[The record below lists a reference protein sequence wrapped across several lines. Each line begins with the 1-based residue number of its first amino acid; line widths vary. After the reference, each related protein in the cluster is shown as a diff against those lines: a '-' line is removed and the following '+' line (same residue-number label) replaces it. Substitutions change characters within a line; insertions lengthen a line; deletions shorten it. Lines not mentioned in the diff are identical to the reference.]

1 MSLHDK
7 AILIDAT
14 LRQWNARKADK
25 AVSGEVNAQKGA
37 AADASKVIKR
47 LISKEMTDPISQ
59 NITALR
65 QFYYLRTLP
74 WLNGGFRILPS
85 NQLMSFRE
93 GWKELEGQA
102 QGKIDELILNYD
114 VAMDRAELDLG
125 KLFNA
130 SDYPSSDELRS
141 KFEITLDIMP
151 VPYTKDFRA
160 DASDEEIKELKTRIQ
175 ETETKAM
182 QRCAEEPYKRIQ
194 KLVEEMSLALGHDAN
209 TTQGRIFK
217 SKLDNLEKCIN
228 ATPSINAFQDQ
239 NLTDVSESARAL
251 LLDADVLRSNS
262 AARRVT
268 KTTADDILRKMS
280 GFMGQPPA
288 TI

>member
-85 NQLMSFRE
+85 NQLMTFRE
-93 GWKELEGQA
+93 GWKELEGQT
-102 QGKIDELILNYD
+102 QKKIDELILNYD
-114 VAMDRAELDLG
+114 TAMKRAEFDLG
-125 KLFNA
+125 KLFNP
-130 SDYPSSDELRS
+130 SDYPSADELRG

-151 VPYTKDFRA
+151 VPFTKDFRA
-160 DASDEEIKELKTRIQ
+160 DASDAEIKELKARIQ

-182 QRCAEEPYKRIQ
+182 QRCADEPWLRME
-194 KLVEEMSLALGHDAN
+194 KLVDELSQALSHPSN
-209 TTQGRIFK
+209 STEGRIFK
-217 SKLDNLEKCIN
+217 SKIDNLEKLIN
-228 ATPSINAFQDQ
+228 LIPQINAFQDS

-251 LLDADVLRSNS
+251 LMDADVLRGND
-262 AARRVT
+262 AARRST

-280 GFMGQPPA
+280 GFMGKPPA
-288 TI
+288 TV

>member
-25 AVSGEVNAQKGA
+25 QVSGEVNAQKGA
-37 AADASKVIKR
+37 ASDASKVIKR
-47 LISKEMTDPISQ
+47 LISKQETDPISQ

-93 GWKELEGQA
+93 GWKELEGAA
-102 QGKIDELILNYD
+102 QRNIDTLISNYD
-114 VAMDRAELDLG
+114 HAMTKAKLDLG
-125 KLFNA
+125 QLFNPT
-130 SDYPSSDELRS
+130 DYPSAAELRG

-160 DASDEEIKELKTRIQ
+160 DASAAEIEELRTRIQ

-182 QRCAEEPYKRIQ
+182 QRCAEEPYKRLE
-194 KLVEEMSLALGHDAN
+194 KLIDELSQALSHPAN

-217 SKLDNLEKCIN
+217 SKIDNLEKLIN
-228 ATPSINAFQDQ
+228 LIPQINAFQDEH
-239 NLTDVSESARAL
+239 LEELSESARAL
-251 LLDADVLRSNS
+251 LLDADVLRGNS
-262 AARRVT
+262 AARRIT
-268 KTTADDILRKMS
+268 KLTADDILQRMS
-280 GFMGQPPA
+280 GYMGQSA
-288 TI
+288 A